1 MYEITFSDK
10 KFRDKLTLI
19 EKSNVEFAARRTLTQ
34 FAKDFKSDY
43 IKDEFSNT
51 FRSAVPF
58 TLNSTFTVQRGLE
71 LDVGVKNVMSRRGG
85 SGKGN
90 PAGFYLYPTIGGG
103 SNVVYETLFPQHLVR
118 SGYMNKGDFP
128 YPNVYA
134 ADKFGFFRLKNG
146 RPTANTAANTIRG
159 LAKTRGH
166 KGRFPV
172 KMGKIQ
178 DARVISFK
186 EDKVVKKKDGTTKVF
201 KKGIYREVASGRG
214 KKRQTGL
221 FMLFAYDAI
230 NTVKPKPLT
239 FAGMVHKISEEHF
252 MDMWVKEIKRLAKY

>member
-1 MYEITFSDK
+1 MYKITFNEK
-10 KFRDKLTLI
+10 RFKDKLSII
-19 EKSNVEFAARRTLTQ
+19 EKTQIDFAGRRTLTQ

-43 IKDEFSNT
+43 IKDEFRRT
-51 FRSAVPF
+51 FKSAVSF
-58 TLNSTFTVQRGLE
+58 TLNSAFTVQRGLE
-71 LDVGVKNVMSRRGG
+71 LDVGVKNVITRKTG

-103 SNVVYETLFPQHLVR
+103 SNAVYETLFPQHLVR

-128 YPNVYA
+128 YPNIGA
-134 ADKFGFFRLKNG
+134 EKFGFFRLKGG

-186 EDKVVKKKDGTTKVF
+186 DDKVIQKKDGTTKVF

-221 FMLFAYDAI
+221 FMLFAYADI
-230 NTVKPKPLT
+230 NAVKSKSLT
-239 FAGMVHKISEEHF
+239 YAGMVEKIANKHIIK
-252 MDMWVKEIKRLAKY
+252 MWIKETKRLAKY

>member
-1 MYEITFSDK
+1 MYKITFNEK
-10 KFRDKLTLI
+10 KFKDKLSII
-19 EKSNVEFAARRTLTQ
+19 EKTQLDFAGRRTLTQ

-51 FRSAVPF
+51 FESKVPF
-58 TLNSTFTVQRGLE
+58 TLNSAFTVQRGLE
-71 LDVGVKNVMSRRGG
+71 LDVGIKNVMSRRGG

-128 YPNVYA
+128 YPNIYA
-134 ADKFGFFRLKNG
+134 EKFGFFRLKNG

-172 KMGKIQ
+172 RMGKIQ

-230 NTVKPKPLT
+230 NTVKPKSLT
-239 FAGMVHKISEEHF
+239 FAGMVHKISEQHILK
-252 MDMWVKEIKRLAKY
+252 MWIEETKRLAKY

>member
-1 MYEITFSDK
+1 MYTITFSDK
-10 KFRDKLTLI
+10 SFRDKLTLI

-51 FRSAVPF
+51 FISAVPF

-103 SNVVYETLFPQHLVR
+103 SNVVYETLFPQSLKR
-118 SGYMNKGDFP
+118 DGFMKEGDFP
-128 YPNVYA
+128 YPNPA
-134 ADKFGFFRLKNG
+134 ATQFGFFRLKGG

-159 LAKTRGH
+159 LKKTQGH

-186 EDKVVKKKDGTTKVF
+186 DDKKIKKKDGTTFVI

-214 KKRQTGL
+214 NKRKTGL
-221 FMLFAYDAI
+221 FMLFAYADI
-230 NTVKPKPLT
+230 NAVKAKPLT
-239 FAGMVHKISEEHF
+239 FAGMVEKITNKHILK
-252 MDMWVKEIKRLAKY
+252 MWIKETKRLAKY

>member
-1 MYEITFSDK
+1 MYKITFNEK
-10 KFRDKLTLI
+10 KFKDKLSII
-19 EKSNVEFAARRTLTQ
+19 EKTQLDFAGRRTLTQ

-51 FRSAVPF
+51 FKSKVPF
-58 TLNSTFTVQRGLE
+58 TLNSAFTVQRGLE
-71 LDVGVKNVMSRRGG
+71 LDVGIKNVMSRRGG

-128 YPNVYA
+128 YPNIYA
-134 ADKFGFFRLKNG
+134 EKFGFFRLKNG

-172 KMGKIQ
+172 RMGKIQ

-230 NTVKPKPLT
+230 NTVKPKSLT
-239 FAGMVHKISEEHF
+239 FAGMVHKISEQHILK
-252 MDMWVKEIKRLAKY
+252 MWIEETKRLAKY